1 MKLLFQLATYR
12 ASNQLPL
19 AGLQSTRRQTDHR
32 FDKVSI
38 KCAVVEWGG
47 GCRVALDMA
56 SDSLPS
62 FTQDNIL
69 IPSPEKKNSGF
80 AHGSMIPFIA
90 SDYVRLFHWNTHT
103 RLQGRA
109 FWEQYYR

>member
-47 GCRVALDMA
+47 GGGGGLGRLGYGLG
-56 SDSLPS
+56 LP
-62 FTQDNIL
+62 
-69 IPSPEKKNSGF
+69 P
-80 AHGSMIPFIA
+80 
-90 SDYVRLFHWNTHT
+90 LFHT
-103 RLQGRA
+103 R
-109 FWEQYYR
+109 

>member
-38 KCAVVEWGG
+38 KCAVVEWGVVVW
-47 GCRVALDMA
+47 VALDMA

-69 IPSPEKKNSGF
+69 IPSPEKKILDSRM
-80 AHGSMIPFIA
+80 AA
-90 SDYVRLFHWNTHT
+90 
-103 RLQGRA
+103 
-109 FWEQYYR
+109 

>member
-38 KCAVVEWGG
+38 KCAVVELGG
-47 GCRVALDMA
+47 GVSGGLGYGLG
-56 SDSLPS
+56 LP
-62 FTQDNIL
+62 
-69 IPSPEKKNSGF
+69 P
-80 AHGSMIPFIA
+80 
-90 SDYVRLFHWNTHT
+90 LFHT
-103 RLQGRA
+103 R
-109 FWEQYYR
+109 

>member
-47 GCRVALDMA
+47 GVSGRLGYGLG
-56 SDSLPS
+56 LP
-62 FTQDNIL
+62 
-69 IPSPEKKNSGF
+69 P
-80 AHGSMIPFIA
+80 
-90 SDYVRLFHWNTHT
+90 LFHT
-103 RLQGRA
+103 R
-109 FWEQYYR
+109 

>member
-12 ASNQLPL
+12 PSNQLPL

-47 GCRVALDMA
+47 GGGGLGRLGYGLG
-56 SDSLPS
+56 LP
-62 FTQDNIL
+62 
-69 IPSPEKKNSGF
+69 P
-80 AHGSMIPFIA
+80 
-90 SDYVRLFHWNTHT
+90 LFHT
-103 RLQGRA
+103 R
-109 FWEQYYR
+109 

>member
-47 GCRVALDMA
+47 GWWFGSPWIWPR
-56 SDSLPS
+56 
-62 FTQDNIL
+62 T
-69 IPSPEKKNSGF
+69 PSPLSHKIIF
-80 AHGSMIPFIA
+80 
-90 SDYVRLFHWNTHT
+90 
-103 RLQGRA
+103 
-109 FWEQYYR
+109 

>member
-47 GCRVALDMA
+47 GVVVWVALDMA

-69 IPSPEKKNSGF
+69 IPSPEKKF
-80 AHGSMIPFIA
+80 WI
-90 SDYVRLFHWNTHT
+90 
-103 RLQGRA
+103 RA
-109 FWEQYYR
+109 WQHDTVYC